1 MSKDYPE
8 IANELTETIG
18 VMRRGVP
25 AVMGAF
31 SRLAEAATAP
41 GALDTRAK
49 ELIALAIAVAVRCDG
64 CVAFHSK
71 AAQAAGATREEVL
84 ETLGMAV
91 YMGGGPSMVY
101 GAEALRAYDQFV
113 DAA

>member
-8 IANELTETIG
+8 IAKELSGAIG
-18 VMRRGVP
+18 DMRRGIP

-31 SRLAEAATAP
+31 SALAEAATTP

-84 ETLGMAV
+84 ETLGMAI

-101 GAEALRAYDQFV
+101 GAEALRAFDQFA

>member
-1 MSKDYPE
+1 MSKNYPE
-8 IANELTETIG
+8 IATELTKAIRD
-18 VMRRGVP
+18 MRQGMP

-31 SRLAEAATAP
+31 KGLADAATAP
-41 GALDTRAK
+41 GALDTRVK

-84 ETLGMAV
+84 ETLGMAI

-101 GAEALRAYDQFV
+101 GAEALRAFDQFA